1 MPKRWLRQKSS
12 SITPPVITLQKLN
25 NFMNQFG
32 SVQDIQIEKQG
43 MAMCTFVFLESAYVS
58 VGVHYPF
65 GQYGIVSV
73 TSGSLSD
80 DKAYN
85 SKLDN
90 YHTHTADF
98 DSRKPYGS
106 KFLKLTPSS
115 LEAALAAS
123 SSSTPASMN
132 TDPPLPPTGNLD
144 PPTDSMDVDSNP
156 TSPHARSLPS
166 SPQSPQ
172 SPPSK
177 TSKTK

>member
-1 MPKRWLRQKSS
+1 
-12 SITPPVITLQKLN
+12 
-25 NFMNQFG
+25 MNQFG

-58 VGVHYPF
+58 VGVHCPF
-65 GQYGIVSV
+65 GQYGIVLV
-73 TSGSLSD
+73 TSGSMSD

-98 DSRKPYGS
+98 DSRKAYGS
-106 KFLKLTPSS
+106 KILKLTPSS

-132 TDPPLPPTGNLD
+132 TDPPYPRREVWTPP
-144 PPTDSMDVDSNP
+144 
-156 TSPHARSLPS
+156 
-166 SPQSPQ
+166 
-172 SPPSK
+172 
-177 TSKTK
+177 